1 MSRLKVLGL
10 TGMLAALLSSNA
22 FAEEFA
28 ARLGRVPVDT
38 RTQGSVTGLGHATAE
53 LDGDRLVIAGEFA
66 GLLGPATIANLHI
79 GAAVGVRGP
88 VVDSLSV
95 TGGSEGELRGS
106 VRLSA
111 AEVAAL
117 RSGRLYIQL
126 HSESAPEGNLWGW
139 LFSE

>member
-1 MSRLKVLGL
+1 M
-10 TGMLAALLSSNA
+10 
-22 FAEEFA
+22 
-28 ARLGRVPVDT
+28 
-38 RTQGSVTGLGHATAE
+38 
-53 LDGDRLVIAGEFA
+53 DRLVIAGEFA

-139 LFSE
+139 LFSK